1 MDNKTAHNKVENM
14 MKLPWPVAAQGS
26 EAESHQSGIQSCRAA
41 EYDLIGDNS
50 ASMRLEQK
58 FPRVFRDIGGNKVG
72 LEGEMVGVVVAWSVR
87 KERRTSGPC
96 PIF

>member
-1 MDNKTAHNKVENM
+1 MDNKTDHNKVENM
-14 MKLPWPVAAQGS
+14 MKLPWPVAAQGN
-26 EAESHQSGIQSCRAA
+26 EAESHQSGTRSCRAA

-50 ASMRLEQK
+50 VSMRLEQQ
-58 FPRVFRDIGGNKVG
+58 FPRVFRDIGGKKVG
-72 LEGEMVGVVVAWSVR
+72 LQSEMAGVVVAWSGR